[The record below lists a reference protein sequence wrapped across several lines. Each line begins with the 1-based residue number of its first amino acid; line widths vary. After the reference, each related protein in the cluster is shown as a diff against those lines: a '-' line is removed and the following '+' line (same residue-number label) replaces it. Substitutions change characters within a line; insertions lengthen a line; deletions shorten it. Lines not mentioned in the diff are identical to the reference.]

1 VVAGS
6 TVTGTWTLV
15 RFILRRD
22 RVRLPVWILGL
33 AALVLFTAISVKGF
47 YPTQADLDAAAAP
60 MRDNAAVIA
69 LNGPPYGIDTIGGQI
84 VFQVGSF
91 GYVAV
96 AMMGMFLVG
105 RHTRADEE
113 SGRTE
118 LVRAAAVGRNAP
130 VTAVILVAAGA
141 FAVLG
146 ALITLIMLG
155 QDVPATGSFVFGAA
169 MGAFGLFFACV
180 TTVTVQVSAH
190 NRAALGLA
198 GVLLGASYVVRAVGD
213 VGGGTLSWLSP
224 MGWAQSARPYAGEQ
238 PWTVG
243 LLLTVSAVLV
253 GVAFALQ
260 ASRDLGAG
268 LVSPRP
274 GRAGASAGL
283 LRPAGLAFRLQR
295 ASILAWAVGLALTGV
310 AYGSVVEDV
319 ADLIGD
325 NDAFADLIAQ
335 LGGDLTDSFLATS
348 LLTMALITGGF
359 AVAST
364 LRLRGEEAAGRA
376 EPLLATTMSRGNW
389 AISHL
394 VMAMGG
400 SVVILLAAAA
410 GLGLTAGVISGDLG
424 DFGVLL
430 AAALTFAPALWVLVG
445 LTFALFGLAPEWV
458 TLAWGALV
466 AFLVIGF
473 FGQLFELP
481 GWVVDLS
488 PFQHVP
494 QAPAQDF
501 ALGPVLV
508 LTLVAAVLVAAG
520 YVGFNRRDLTS

>member
-1 VVAGS
+1 MAAS
-6 TVTGTWTLV
+6 TVTGTWGLV
-15 RFILRRD
+15 RFIVRRD

-33 AALVLFTAISVKGF
+33 AALVFFTAISVKGF
-47 YPTQADLDAAAAP
+47 YPTQAELDVAAAP

-69 LNGPPYGIDTIGGQI
+69 LNGPPYGIDTFGGQI

-96 AMMGMFLVG
+96 ALMGMFLVG

-130 VTAVILVAAGA
+130 VTAVVLVAAGA

-146 ALITLIMLG
+146 ALITLTMLS
-155 QDVPATGSFVFGAA
+155 QDLPVAGSVVFGAA
-169 MGAFGLFFACV
+169 MGVFGLLFACV
-180 TTVTVQVSAH
+180 TAVTAQVSAH

-198 GVLLGASYVVRAVGD
+198 GVLLGLSYVVRAVGD

-224 MGWAQSARPYAGEQ
+224 MGWAQSARPYADER
-238 PWTVG
+238 PWTVVLMLAASA
-243 LLLTVSAVLV
+243 LLIAL
-253 GVAFALQ
+253 AFALQ
-260 ASRDLGAG
+260 GLRDLGAG

-274 GRAGASAGL
+274 GPAGASAAL
-283 LRPAGLAFRLQR
+283 MRPTGLAFRLQR
-295 ASILAWAVGLALTGV
+295 ASILAWAVGLAFTGV

-325 NDAFADLIAQ
+325 NDAFADFIAQ

-359 AVAST
+359 AVAAT
-364 LRLRGEEAAGRA
+364 LRLRSEEAAGRA
-376 EPLLATTMSRGNW
+376 EPVLATAMSRRSW
-389 AISHL
+389 AASHL
-394 VMAMGG
+394 AMAMAG

-410 GLGLTAGVISGDLG
+410 GMGATAGVISGDFG
-424 DFGVLL
+424 DMGVLL
-430 AAALTFAPALWVLVG
+430 AGALTFAPAVWVLVG
-445 LTFALFGLAPEWV
+445 LAFALFGLAPQWV

-481 GWVVDLS
+481 GWVFDLS

-494 QAPAQDF
+494 QVPAQDF
-501 ALGPVLV
+501 ALGPVV
-508 LTLVAAVLVAAG
+508 ILTLVAAGLVAAG
-520 YVGFNRRDLTS
+520 FAGFAHRDLTT